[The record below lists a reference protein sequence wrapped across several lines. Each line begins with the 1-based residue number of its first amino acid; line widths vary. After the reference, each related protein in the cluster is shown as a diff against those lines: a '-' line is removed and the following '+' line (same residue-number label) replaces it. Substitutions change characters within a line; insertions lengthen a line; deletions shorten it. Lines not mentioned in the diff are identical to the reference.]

1 MVELSEQAVKTL
13 SNPNLAFLATVMS
26 DGSPQVTPMW
36 VDVEDGHVLMNTAV
50 GRLKERNIRRD
61 PRVALSLAAR
71 DNDFDKFDI
80 RGRVVEFIEGD
91 RAFDHIDRM
100 AKKYLG
106 EEKYGWLSPGEQR
119 VILRIEPL
127 RLASMS

>member
-71 DNDFDKFDI
+71 DDDFDKFDI